1 MLKVNCPPELNLF
14 SEADHLIVRQAMA
27 LLPKRQ
33 LKAVTLRYW
42 ERLSETE
49 ITIAMNTD
57 WQTVERLLKTAF
69 TFLCQ
74 TCLSQ
79 PEFSRS
85 RIHLTPAAATI
96 PKSNGEPNERFGNP
110 ERVVSYGN

>member
-1 MLKVNCPPELNLF
+1 MLKLNCPAELNLF

-33 LKAVTLRYW
+33 LKAITLRFW

-49 ITIAMNTD
+49 MTIAMNTD
-57 WQTVERLLKTAF
+57 WQTVERLINSALS
-69 TFLCQ
+69 FLGE

-79 PEFSRS
+79 PEFSRNRAKS
-85 RIHLTPAAATI
+85 ISIATTVENQ
-96 PKSNGEPNERFGNP
+96 SFVRREGAM
-110 ERVVSYGN
+110 SYGN

>member
-1 MLKVNCPPELNLF
+1 MLKFKCPPEINLF

-33 LKAVTLRYW
+33 LTALTLRYW

-57 WQTVERLLKTAF
+57 WRTVERLIREAYDQLKKI
-69 TFLCQ
+69 
-74 TCLSQ
+74 CLAQ
-79 PEFSRS
+79 PEFSRNRAEKISKKTRSQNKS
-85 RIHLTPAAATI
+85 RKIEYQAEV
-96 PKSNGEPNERFGNP
+96 S
-110 ERVVSYGN
+110 SYGI